1 MVHKQRK
8 EMTHYATSEVS
19 LCDGAQPVS
28 LQQQQRQAMQV
39 LESFW
44 VDAADLVVSQSQ
56 LFESSW

>member
-1 MVHKQRK
+1 MNKQK

-19 LCDGAQPVS
+19 LCDGIQSVS
-28 LQQQQRQAMQV
+28 LQQQQCQAMQV

-44 VDAADLVVSQSQ
+44 VDAADLVVGQSQ